1 MVEDIA
7 DIFFATVAG
16 YIEQLAYDKGY
27 KIIYCSTKNNT
38 LKAQELINTF
48 RNRNVDGFII
58 TPPLGL
64 EEDLRSL
71 LEEKLP
77 LVIFDRNIEGLDI
90 SYVGMDN
97 FNSSYLATKHLIEEG
112 FRRIAFI
119 TLDSVQS
126 QMVERL
132 GGYEKAIKEAGIDL
146 IIEKID
152 YDMRYESIVID
163 KIEDLL
169 LKNSGIDALYFATNY
184 LAISGLEAINKMG
197 LELVK
202 DLGML
207 VFDDS
212 DLFRIH
218 KPSITAISQPI
229 SEMSVNLISILLRHL
244 DGEKLY
250 SPETKIV
257 PAKLMIRDSSK
268 RNRV

>member
-1 MVEDIA
+1 MK
-7 DIFFATVAG
+7 
-16 YIEQLAYDKGY
+16 YKLNIEELKEIYLVSNTASYLLDKFSNEES
-27 KIIYCSTKNNT
+27 IQQITQDNDTRS
-38 LKAQELINTF
+38 LINDF
-48 RNRNVDGFII
+48 
-58 TPPLGL
+58 
-64 EEDLRSL
+64 
-71 LEEKLP
+71 
-77 LVIFDRNIEGLDI
+77 LVIAKSE
-90 SYVGMDN
+90 
-97 FNSSYLATKHLIEEG
+97 
-112 FRRIAFI
+112 
-119 TLDSVQS
+119 
-126 QMVERL
+126 
-132 GGYEKAIKEAGIDL
+132 
-146 IIEKID
+146 
-152 YDMRYESIVID
+152 ID

-244 DGEKLY
+244 DGEKHY
-250 SPETKIV
+250 SPDTKIV